1 MLIAYEPVSDV
12 LTITLSV
19 SVPVQ
24 AQMQG
29 TAKVNYDAN
38 GAVSTVEIPNAST
51 VLWENGGQVTIALPV
66 SAPPATAQVTTVVET
81 TRVVEKPVL

>member
-12 LTITLSV
+12 LTITLTAG
-19 SVPVQ
+19 VPVQ

-29 TAKVNYDAN
+29 TAKVNFDAN
-38 GAVSTVEIPNAST
+38 GAASSIEVPNAST
-51 VLWENGGQVTIALPV
+51 ILWENGGQVTIALPV